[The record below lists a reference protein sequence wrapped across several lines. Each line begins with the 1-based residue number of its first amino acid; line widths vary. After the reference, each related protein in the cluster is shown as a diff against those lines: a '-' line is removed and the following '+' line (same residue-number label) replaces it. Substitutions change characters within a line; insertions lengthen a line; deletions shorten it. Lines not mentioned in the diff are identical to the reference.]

1 MTDVLELAR
10 ECGALAFRD
19 SGGKLLL
26 CGEAQLT
33 AFAARIREEAT
44 KEREAMAAVCKAAK
58 EAEELLTNL
67 QPHIPQACY
76 PGRAVFIDNY
86 VDPALDALRSA
97 IEALDSMQKE
107 GAKL

>member
-1 MTDVLELAR
+1 MKSVLELAR

-44 KEREAMAAVCKAAK
+44 KEREAMAAVCKAA
-58 EAEELLTNL
+58 
-67 QPHIPQACY
+67 PY
-76 PGRAVFIDNY
+76 
-86 VDPALDALRSA
+86 ALDVIEMTLHYIKPGTSDASHAKAAWAALRPA

-107 GAKL
+107 GAKG